1 MHEAKAFIFEAIGRT
16 SYVFSFVNFVVKSI
30 VKIIFKL
37 DALKEKKVEFDHP
50 LLAKKQTTQRL
61 SEL

>member
-1 MHEAKAFIFEAIGRT
+1 MLEAKAFIFEAIALT
-16 SYVFSFVNFVVKSI
+16 SYVFSSIDFVVKSI
-30 VKIIFKL
+30 AKIIFKL
-37 DALKEKKVEFDHP
+37 DALKKKKVEFDHP